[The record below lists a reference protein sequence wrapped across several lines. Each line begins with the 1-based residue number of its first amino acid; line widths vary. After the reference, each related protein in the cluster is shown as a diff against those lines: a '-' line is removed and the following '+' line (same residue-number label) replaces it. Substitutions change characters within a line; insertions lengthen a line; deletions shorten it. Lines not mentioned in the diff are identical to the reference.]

1 MIYKELRQYDR
12 AIEEFLRAIYLNPN
26 YAKPYNNIGVV
37 YYAKKDFPG
46 TIRNYQKAI
55 SIDPKNLAVAY
66 KRIDQLEKAKSI
78 LNQALKINLAHAGTH
93 YNLAVLYEK
102 EGNLKSAIHFYQRF
116 TDLGSTSHPALAA
129 KVQKHIETLK

>member
-1 MIYKELRQYDR
+1 
-12 AIEEFLRAIYLNPN
+12 
-26 YAKPYNNIGVV
+26 VV

-46 TIRNYQKAI
+46 AIRNYQKAI
-55 SIDPKNLAVAY
+55 SIDPKNLEALNNLAVAY